1 MGICCSKA
9 SPDVEMDVPHPKEP
23 RAIPGVAQPSPAGA
37 STRQSSRKQSI
48 TETLMMEHGKGK
60 GHRRLHEVY
69 DTSDAVILGEGMS
82 GRVATC
88 RQRYTG
94 ELFALKTLSVAK
106 LKVDMDE
113 LRQEIDILKRLDHP
127 NIVKVYETFEEEGLF
142 HVVME
147 LCCGG
152 QLISRLKSHKRGFG
166 EEMAARLMS
175 KMIASILYCHERNV
189 CHRDVKLDNFV
200 YEGDDEDAE
209 LKLIDF
215 GLSHVLLHTQEKMHD
230 RVGTLT
236 YMAPE
241 VLTGRGE
248 GGLQG
253 YTSACDMWSLGVV
266 AYMLLSGRRPFHHSD
281 REEKRRLVKEGKAS
295 FEHEAWSNVSAAA
308 QDFVRSLLHR
318 DPRSRATA
326 KHALDDPWIK
336 QMCAS
341 HATATTPAEEM
352 QRNSLVLHSLQDF
365 MHAEAMHK
373 VALEVVAFTAPPASF
388 DELRKLFKAID
399 TDNSG
404 TISYEELK
412 TAMENYP
419 EIPEVQVR
427 RLFEAVDMNNKGEVE
442 YNSFLAATCSAQQVI
457 GEPTLRTAFSVLDR
471 DSDGIITKEDLME
484 TVGQACSEEEIDQML
499 AQLDLDA
506 TRIFYADF
514 QHMMTN
520 SSRYGQIGRHL
531 RPQRR
536 NKKALTMGSINLEGI
551 NQEPDSRGG
560 RRSPPTR
567 VPPRREA
574 SEPSRLAAEPPAEP
588 PDSST
593 SVSQGSLR
601 RSG

>member
-1 MGICCSKA
+1 
-9 SPDVEMDVPHPKEP
+9 
-23 RAIPGVAQPSPAGA
+23 
-37 STRQSSRKQSI
+37 
-48 TETLMMEHGKGK
+48 
-60 GHRRLHEVY
+60 
-69 DTSDAVILGEGMS
+69 
-82 GRVATC
+82 
-88 RQRYTG
+88 
-94 ELFALKTLSVAK
+94 
-106 LKVDMDE
+106 
-113 LRQEIDILKRLDHP
+113 
-127 NIVKVYETFEEEGLF
+127 
-142 HVVME
+142 
-147 LCCGG
+147 
-152 QLISRLKSHKRGFG
+152 
-166 EEMAARLMS
+166 
-175 KMIASILYCHERNV
+175 
-189 CHRDVKLDNFV
+189 
-200 YEGDDEDAE
+200 
-209 LKLIDF
+209 
-215 GLSHVLLHTQEKMHD
+215 
-230 RVGTLT
+230 
-236 YMAPE
+236 MAPE

-295 FEHEAWSNVSAAA
+295 FEHEAWGNVSAAA

-484 TVGQACSEEEIDQML
+484 TVGQACSEEEIDQVSHAAGGGLCTSSAPPLAPPLHLLCTSSAHLLRTSFVPPLAPPMDHLSHLLRACAPPPRQML

-536 NKKALTMGSINLEGI
+536 NKKALTMGSINLEGL

>member
-1 MGICCSKA
+1 
-9 SPDVEMDVPHPKEP
+9 
-23 RAIPGVAQPSPAGA
+23 
-37 STRQSSRKQSI
+37 
-48 TETLMMEHGKGK
+48 
-60 GHRRLHEVY
+60 
-69 DTSDAVILGEGMS
+69 
-82 GRVATC
+82 
-88 RQRYTG
+88 
-94 ELFALKTLSVAK
+94 
-106 LKVDMDE
+106 
-113 LRQEIDILKRLDHP
+113 
-127 NIVKVYETFEEEGLF
+127 
-142 HVVME
+142 
-147 LCCGG
+147 
-152 QLISRLKSHKRGFG
+152 
-166 EEMAARLMS
+166 
-175 KMIASILYCHERNV
+175 
-189 CHRDVKLDNFV
+189 
-200 YEGDDEDAE
+200 
-209 LKLIDF
+209 
-215 GLSHVLLHTQEKMHD
+215 
-230 RVGTLT
+230 
-236 YMAPE
+236 MAPE

-248 GGLQG
+248 GGLHG

-295 FEHEAWSNVSAAA
+295 FEHEAWDNVSAAA
-308 QDFVRSLLHR
+308 QDFVRSLLQR
-318 DPRSRATA
+318 DPKARFTA
-326 KHALDDPWIK
+326 KQALEDPWIK

-341 HATATTPAEEM
+341 QRGAATTPAEEM

-427 RLFEAVDMNNKGEVE
+427 RLFEAVDMNHKGEVE

-484 TVGQACSEEEIDQML
+484 TVGQACSEEEIDQVSHAEGGGLCTSSASAPPLHTFSMPPLRLLCTSSTPPPRLRVTSGRLLRPSLIPLPPLLRTCAPPPRQML

-520 SSRYGQIGRHL
+520 PSRYGQIGRHL
-531 RPQRR
+531 RPQRL
-536 NKKALTMGSINLEGI
+536 NKKALSMSSINLDGI
-551 NQEPDSRGG
+551 SQGSFSQEPSSRGS

-574 SEPSRLAAEPPAEP
+574 TEPSKLAAQPRDSGEP
-588 PDSST
+588 SSN
-593 SVSQGSLR
+593 SSSMNQGSR
-601 RSG
+601 HSQQGKPG

>member
-1 MGICCSKA
+1 
-9 SPDVEMDVPHPKEP
+9 
-23 RAIPGVAQPSPAGA
+23 
-37 STRQSSRKQSI
+37 
-48 TETLMMEHGKGK
+48 
-60 GHRRLHEVY
+60 
-69 DTSDAVILGEGMS
+69 
-82 GRVATC
+82 
-88 RQRYTG
+88 
-94 ELFALKTLSVAK
+94 
-106 LKVDMDE
+106 
-113 LRQEIDILKRLDHP
+113 
-127 NIVKVYETFEEEGLF
+127 
-142 HVVME
+142 
-147 LCCGG
+147 
-152 QLISRLKSHKRGFG
+152 
-166 EEMAARLMS
+166 
-175 KMIASILYCHERNV
+175 
-189 CHRDVKLDNFV
+189 
-200 YEGDDEDAE
+200 
-209 LKLIDF
+209 
-215 GLSHVLLHTQEKMHD
+215 
-230 RVGTLT
+230 
-236 YMAPE
+236 MAPE

-248 GGLQG
+248 GGLHG

-295 FEHEAWSNVSAAA
+295 FEHEAWDNVSAAA
-308 QDFVRSLLHR
+308 QDFVRSLLQR
-318 DPRSRATA
+318 DPKARFTA
-326 KHALDDPWIK
+326 KQALEDPWIK

-341 HATATTPAEEM
+341 QRGAATTPAEEM

-484 TVGQACSEEEIDQML
+484 TVGQACSEEEIDQVSPRRPLHLCTSSASAPPLHLLCTPPLPLLHVSSTLPPRFLHTCAPPPRQML

-520 SSRYGQIGRHL
+520 PSRYGQIGRHL
-531 RPQRR
+531 RPQRL
-536 NKKALTMGSINLEGI
+536 NKKALSMSSINLDGI
-551 NQEPDSRGG
+551 NQGSFSQEPSSRGS

-574 SEPSRLAAEPPAEP
+574 TEPSKLAAQPRDSGEP
-588 PDSST
+588 SSN
-593 SVSQGSLR
+593 SSSMNQGSR
-601 RSG
+601 HSQQGKPG